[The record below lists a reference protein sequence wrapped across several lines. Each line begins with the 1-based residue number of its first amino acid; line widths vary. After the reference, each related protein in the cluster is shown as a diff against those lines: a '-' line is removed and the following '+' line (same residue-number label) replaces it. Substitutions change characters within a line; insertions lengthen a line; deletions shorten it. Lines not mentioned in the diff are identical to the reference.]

1 MLPEDSVLYSEYM
14 LLSTTKDLFFLVA
27 SVSLLG
33 VSAMLMWV
41 LYEWARLGK
50 QANELVQ
57 ESRKK
62 LSLIEGVI
70 DELLERVQSIS
81 TMIGSISTVVE
92 SVLGFVGRRSRRST
106 LRSEVERLREEL
118 DAYDE

>member
-1 MLPEDSVLYSEYM
+1 MP
-14 LLSTTKDLFFLVA
+14 LSTTQDLFFLIA
-27 SVSLLG
+27 AISLLA
-33 VSAMLMWV
+33 VSGMLTWV

-50 QANELVQ
+50 QTNELVL

-62 LSLIEGVI
+62 LTLIEGVV
-70 DELLERVQSIS
+70 DELLERVQSI
-81 TMIGSISTVVE
+81 TAMMGSLSSIAET
-92 SVLGFVGRRSRRST
+92 VLGFVSRKSRRST